1 MKLFLNAITKVT
13 LGFLLLGALL
23 FLPAGTLFYPAA
35 WLFLALLFVPMV
47 IAGFILLAKSP
58 RRLARRLEAKE
69 KTGGQKVVVM
79 LSGLLFIAC
88 FILCGLDFRYGWS
101 ALSDGVTIAAMILF
115 LLSYGLYAEVI
126 RENEFLARTI
136 RVEEGQKVIDSG
148 LYGIIRHPMY
158 LTTVFL
164 FLSMPLILG
173 SMYGFLVM
181 LLYLPVMII
190 RIFGE
195 EKLLKK
201 ELPGYEEYCKKVRY
215 RLLPFIF

>member
-1 MKLFLNAITKVT
+1 MKLFLNAITKAT

-23 FLPAGTLFYPAA
+23 FLPAGTFSYPAA

-69 KTGGQKVVVM
+69 KTGRQRVVVM

-101 ALSDGVTIAAMILF
+101 ALPDSVTIAAMILF

-126 RENEFLARTI
+126 RENEFLARTVQ
-136 RVEEGQKVIDSG
+136 VEEGQKVIDSG

-158 LTTVFL
+158 LATVFL

-201 ELPGYEEYCKKVRY
+201 ELPGYEKYCKKVRY

>member
-13 LGFLLLGALL
+13 LGFLLLGMLL
-23 FLPAGTLFYPAA
+23 FLPAGTFSYPAA

-88 FILCGLDFRYGWS
+88 FILCGLDFRYDWS
-101 ALSDGVTIAAMILF
+101 ALSDGVTMAAMILF

-126 RENEFLARTI
+126 RENEFLARTVQ
-136 RVEEGQKVIDSG
+136 VEEGQKVIDSG

-158 LTTVFL
+158 LATVFL

-181 LLYLPVMII
+181 LLYLPVIII

-215 RLLPFIF
+215 RLFPFIF